1 MHAMSNLGRRWSLE
15 EEQFIWRN
23 QGRLTSR
30 VLGEK
35 LNRSPAAVLDRLALL
50 RKRATEDAATPER
63 QAVTD
68 EVCRYLAQ
76 DVVAGRVS
84 RQEAQRRVEKLREEL
99 KQPDAVILQR
109 ARWPVNRWLELI
121 SQ

>member
-1 MHAMSNLGRRWSLE
+1 MHAMTNLGRRWTDAE
-15 EEQFIWRN
+15 EIYIWRN
-23 QGRLTSR
+23 RGHMTSR

-50 RKRATEDAATPER
+50 RKRASEDAATPER

-76 DVVAGRVS
+76 QVVAGRVS
-84 RQEAQRRVEKLREEL
+84 REEASRRVQNLREEL
-99 KQPDAVILQR
+99 RQPDRVILQR
-109 ARWPVNRWLELI
+109 SSWPVSRWLELI

>member
-1 MHAMSNLGRRWSLE
+1 MHAMTNLGRRWTDAE
-15 EEQFIWRN
+15 EIYIWRN
-23 QGRLTSR
+23 RGHMTSR

-50 RKRATEDAATPER
+50 RKRASEDAATPER

-76 DVVAGRVS
+76 QVVAGRVS
-84 RQEAQRRVEKLREEL
+84 REEASRRVQNLREEL
-99 KQPDAVILQR
+99 RQPDAVILQR
-109 ARWPVNRWLELI
+109 ARWPVSRWLELI
-121 SQ
+121 SR